1 MHGRDLLARLRRGD
15 HLLLDGATGS
25 ELQRRGLNVSKGA
38 SVEGGLGAWSATAMQ
53 DAPEVVRAIHEDYLR
68 VGADVITA
76 NSYNASRGQLG
87 RVGLADKMEEFSR
100 RAMELAREARGRDPL
115 DVPAPRRHLDHA
127 AEAPRRL
134 PRTSRRLRERRL
146 PAAGGRARPVSRAAV
161 PRHRHR

>member
-25 ELQRRGLNVSKGA
+25 ELQRRGLDVSKGA

-100 RAMELAREARGRDPL
+100 RAMELAREARDRL
-115 DVPAPRRHLDHA
+115 APEAFVAGSIAPTTRFPGGGCGTRRGWRRSTRCA
-127 AEAPRRL
+127 GSGAIRWRSWPPRAPI
-134 PRTSRRLRERRL
+134 S
-146 PAAGGRARPVSRAAV
+146 S
-161 PRHRHR
+161 